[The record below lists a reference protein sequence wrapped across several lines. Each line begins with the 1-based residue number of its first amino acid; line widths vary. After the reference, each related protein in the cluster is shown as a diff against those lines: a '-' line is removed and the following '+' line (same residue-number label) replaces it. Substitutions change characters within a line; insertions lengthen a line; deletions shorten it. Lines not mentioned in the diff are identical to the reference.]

1 MSTMSDFRNRVFP
14 VMYCYFSIF
23 NDFMKKILSVLM
35 TLGLGLTLAACEK
48 APEGDPQSIINQAW
62 DKLAEKNASYQS
74 GEVQFSGKGNLE
86 VENNKAEISGSGNM
100 QFDSSDEQNM
110 KTAFTLDI
118 DANGELEGK
127 KGTVELKGQVKMLDK
142 TLYLFVENVNVDTG
156 DTQTNMMVNLIGNLY
171 KSQWI
176 ALPADSMNS
185 SEPVSLESFKGQE
198 VAEIAKKHHF
208 FEVKEDLGGGKYEVV
223 INPEKLKDY
232 LTEVGEVHGTPM
244 TTEDLA
250 AIDQLFQT
258 ITYSLQ
264 VQIDAEYN
272 VTWVKGSLIAN
283 DGTENQQMNVA
294 FEGTINKNNSKGYI
308 DLSMTGTTPGK
319 ARVEFDIDHEE
330 KSVTIEK
337 PENAQNF
344 DPGALFGGG
353 MPGGM
358 ESGMPEGMTP
368 EMMMGL
374 PQ

>member
-185 SEPVSLESFKGQE
+185 SEP
-198 VAEIAKKHHF
+198 
-208 FEVKEDLGGGKYEVV
+208 
-223 INPEKLKDY
+223 
-232 LTEVGEVHGTPM
+232 
-244 TTEDLA
+244 
-250 AIDQLFQT
+250 
-258 ITYSLQ
+258 
-264 VQIDAEYN
+264 
-272 VTWVKGSLIAN
+272 
-283 DGTENQQMNVA
+283 
-294 FEGTINKNNSKGYI
+294 
-308 DLSMTGTTPGK
+308 
-319 ARVEFDIDHEE
+319 
-330 KSVTIEK
+330 
-337 PENAQNF
+337 
-344 DPGALFGGG
+344 
-353 MPGGM
+353 
-358 ESGMPEGMTP
+358 
-368 EMMMGL
+368 
-374 PQ
+374 